1 MEKKIISPVFIKSFE
16 REGMAKVFAAAA
28 RGGKVTARYDYDFLR
43 RRIIKTFEV
52 KY

>member
-16 REGMAKVFAAAA
+16 REDMAKVFAAA
-28 RGGKVTARYDYDFLR
+28 RGGKVIARYDYDFLR